1 MRAHS
6 GASASI
12 PTCDA
17 PKTVA
22 DILTAAADLIEPEG
36 AWTQGEYGRLPS
48 GRAALNVRDDAV
60 CRCLIGAIFTVL
72 PPESGCLHEVEKGPA
87 VQTMNEFLGI
97 GAYHWNDAPERTQA
111 EVVAALR
118 AAAEK
123 ARTAPSDTQPGTQPG
138 LPGEVKQSPANQEQ
152 DQ

>member
-1 MRAHS
+1 MVHS

-22 DILTAAADLIEPEG
+22 DILTAAANLIEPEG
-36 AWTQGEYGRLPS
+36 AWLQ
-48 GRAALNVRDDAV
+48 
-60 CRCLIGAIFTVL
+60 
-72 PPESGCLHEVEKGPA
+72 
-87 VQTMNEFLGI
+87 
-97 GAYHWNDAPERTQA
+97 GAYTQDLRCFCTLGALAHVSGKGATAVGVTPPAKALANHLNPEDSSADRVITRWNDAPERTQA

-123 ARTAPSDTQPGTQPG
+123 FRTANSVGTERS
-138 LPGEVKQSPANQEQ
+138 EVHHKTGVKP
-152 DQ
+152 